1 MIYQYRIFLD
11 FGYDGV
17 DWEVMF
23 SDKQIEGKELKRIVQ
38 DAYEDPNRETK
49 PHQGTCSSVIEHIIK
64 THPDFFDLEMGGSIM
79 IND

>member
-1 MIYQYRIFLD
+1 MH
-11 FGYDGV
+11 DGLLRV
-17 DWEVMF
+17 
-23 SDKQIEGKELKRIVQ
+23 STQAGHTVQ
-38 DAYEDPNRETK
+38 RHNV